1 MKAKNKKNKS
11 KINTNE
17 QMPNIENGKFL
28 IINVY
33 EI

>member
-1 MKAKNKKNKS
+1 MNVYAYAG
-11 KINTNE
+11 KIHTNE
-17 QMPNIENGKFL
+17 QMPNIENSKFL